1 MSTSEADLLLME
13 ESQETET
20 HGPSRSAP
28 VAPPILPP
36 PPPTPAP
43 PRRGR
48 RTRKRKSLPPQGK
61 TINVSFI

>member
-1 MSTSEADLLLME
+1 MSEADLLLME
-13 ESQETET
+13 ESQETPS
-20 HGPSRSAP
+20 PSRSAP

-48 RTRKRKSLPPQGK
+48 RSRKRKRPAPAPAK
-61 TINVSFI
+61 TITVS